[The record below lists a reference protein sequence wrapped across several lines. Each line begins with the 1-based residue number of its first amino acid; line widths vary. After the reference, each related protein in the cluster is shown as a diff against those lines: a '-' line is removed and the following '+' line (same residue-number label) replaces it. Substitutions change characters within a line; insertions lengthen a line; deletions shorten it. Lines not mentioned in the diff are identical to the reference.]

1 LNPTKELVF
10 LLDNFAS
17 LRLQPLSSPEPF
29 VILPKIL
36 LVDDVDFF
44 LEMEKDFLRNTPAN
58 IHTARNGKEALEFVS
73 RQRPDVIF
81 MDVTMPVMDGI
92 TCCRIL
98 KADPELRSI
107 PIIMVFAPSR
117 ELFPEAVAAAGC
129 DACLTKPVDRKAFL
143 EAGRRFLFG
152 IERRDFRVPCQI
164 PVTLRRQG
172 VEIRCISEDLGERGM
187 YIKSLESLA
196 EGEVVRATLALP
208 GGTTTEIEC
217 RVRVSWVNQGF
228 PRTKLHLPQGFGV
241 EFLQPSQ
248 ATMAMI
254 RSYLDKKKGKDQGQS
269 LCGGSKMNN
278 PH

>member
-1 LNPTKELVF
+1 M
-10 LLDNFAS
+10 S
-17 LRLQPLSSPEPF
+17 
-29 VILPKIL
+29 LPKIL

-44 LEMEKDFLRNTPAN
+44 LEMEKDFLRNTPAT
-58 IHTARNGKEALEFVS
+58 IHTARNGREALEFVN

-81 MDVTMPVMDGI
+81 MDVTMPVMDGL

-107 PIIMVFAPSR
+107 PVIMVFAPSR
-117 ELFPEAVAAAGC
+117 ELGPGAVTAAGC

-152 IERRDFRVPCQI
+152 VERRDFRVPCQMA
-164 PVTLRRQG
+164 VTLRRHG
-172 VEIRCISEDLGERGM
+172 EEIHCSSEDLGERGM
-187 YIKSLESLA
+187 YIKSQDLLA
-196 EGEVVRATLALP
+196 EGDVVRATMALP
-208 GGTTTEIEC
+208 GGTPTEIEC

-228 PRTKLHLPQGFGV
+228 PRTKPHLPQGYGV

-254 RSYLDKKKGKDQGQS
+254 RAYLDKGKGS
-269 LCGGSKMNN
+269 NE
-278 PH
+278 